1 MFREAQRA
9 FLGLWL
15 LVLKSCPDL
24 KLEKPVSVDP
34 KAGGGLACWVSRP
47 MCMPLRVH
55 GAFRLQGLG
64 SKKSNFKLRPCAL
77 VRGLG
82 RSSPVFERA
91 LHGCCVDSVEVE
103 TVGSSGGFRVQGSR
117 KES

>member
-1 MFREAQRA
+1 M
-9 FLGLWL
+9 LG
-15 LVLKSCPDL
+15 V
-24 KLEKPVSVDP
+24 ETHVY
-34 KAGGGLACWVSRP
+34 AIE
-47 MCMPLRVH
+47 VH

-64 SKKSNFKLRPCAL
+64 SKKSNFKFRPCAL

-91 LHGCCVDSVEVE
+91 LHGCCVDFVEVE